1 MLACC
6 EASHGSE
13 KYFEPGKVFGV
24 SALSTISAATND
36 RPGWELYS
44 TCIHCGLCLN
54 SCPTYRVLG
63 TEMDSPRGRIYQVA
77 QVDQGKL
84 PVAESF
90 VTHIDRCLDCRACES
105 ACPSGVEYG
114 RIVERARALIER
126 EGPRPGLQRTVR
138 KYVFT
143 SVLCDYLALA
153 GWARLLRFY
162 QRSGV
167 QRVLRASGILKLF
180 GLERVESLSPVID
193 LQFYF
198 DEIGVMFPARGERR
212 GCVAFLAGCIASVS
226 FSELNCA
233 TVRVLQANGVEV
245 WVPKTQG
252 CCGALQAH
260 AGFRDEARRL
270 ARLNINAMLDDR
282 FDTIVTNAAGCG
294 STMKEYGDLL
304 ASDSGYSAK
313 ATYFASKVRDVT
325 EYLVALGPREPHHK
339 HEGKVTYQDPCHLA
353 HGQEVRSAPR
363 ELLRVIGAELVEMPH
378 SDHCCGSA
386 GSYKVTQNELSM
398 KILEQKMNDVAET
411 AVELVATA
419 NVGSMLQL
427 RAGIEQRGL
436 KMDVKH
442 VIELLD
448 ECY

>member
-1 MLACC
+1 M
-6 EASHGSE
+6 E
-13 KYFEPGKVFGV
+13 
-24 SALSTISAATND
+24 TTTTD

-54 SCPTYRVLG
+54 ACPTYRVLG

-114 RIVERARALIER
+114 RIVERARALIES
-126 EGPRPGLQRTVR
+126 EAPRPWLQRVLR

-143 SVLCDYLALA
+143 KVLSHYSLLSR
-153 GWARLLRFY
+153 WARLLRFY
-162 QRSGV
+162 QHSGL
-167 QRVLRASGILKLF
+167 QRLVRASRILKRV
-180 GLERVESLSPVID
+180 GLDKVESLSPAID
-193 LQFYF
+193 RRFYF
-198 DEIGVMFPARGERR
+198 DEFGTMFPANGERR

-226 FSELNCA
+226 FSELNHA

-245 WVPKTQG
+245 WVPRSQG

-260 AGFRDEARRL
+260 AGFRDEARQL

-282 FDTIVTNAAGCG
+282 FEAIVTNAAGCG

-304 ASDSGYSAK
+304 ASDPAYSAK
-313 ATYFASKVRDVT
+313 AKYFASKVRDVS
-325 EYLVALGPREPHHK
+325 EYLVALGPKKPNHSFER
-339 HEGKVTYQDPCHLA
+339 KVTYQDPCHLA
-353 HGQEVRSAPR
+353 HGQKVRSAPR
-363 ELLRVIGAELVEMPH
+363 ELLRLVGAELIEMPH

-386 GSYKVTQNELSM
+386 GSYNVTQNELSM
-398 KILEQKMNDVAET
+398 KILEQKMNDVAATPVET
-411 AVELVATA
+411 VATA
-419 NVGSMLQL
+419 NVGCMLQL
-427 RAGIEQRGL
+427 RAGIQQRGL
-436 KMDVKH
+436 NMDVKH
-442 VIELLD
+442 VMELLD

>member
-1 MLACC
+1 MAITQ
-6 EASHGSE
+6 
-13 KYFEPGKVFGV
+13 
-24 SALSTISAATND
+24 TITPND

-54 SCPTYRVLG
+54 ACPTYRVLG

-126 EGPRPGLQRTVR
+126 EVPRPWLQRTVR

-153 GWARLLRFY
+153 RWARLLRFY

-226 FSELNCA
+226 FSELNRA
-233 TVRVLQANGVEV
+233 TVRVLQANGIEV
-245 WVPKTQG
+245 WIPKHQG

-260 AGFRDEARRL
+260 AGFRDEARKL

-282 FDTIVTNAAGCG
+282 FDAIVTNAAGCG

-304 ASDSGYSAK
+304 ASDSAYAAK
-313 ATYFASKVRDVT
+313 AKYFASKVRDVT
-325 EYLVALGPREPHHK
+325 EYLVALGPRAPVRK
-339 HEGKVTYQDPCHLA
+339 HAGRVTYQDPCHLA
-353 HGQEVRSAPR
+353 HGQKVRSAPR
-363 ELLRVIGAELVEMPH
+363 ELLRFTGAELIEMPH

-386 GSYKVTQNELSM
+386 GSYNVTQNELSM
-398 KILEQKMNDVAET
+398 KILEQKMNDVAAT
-411 AVELVATA
+411 PVATVATA
-419 NVGSMLQL
+419 NVGCMLQL
-427 RAGIEQRGL
+427 RAGIQQRGL
-436 KMDVKH
+436 NMDVKH
-442 VIELLD
+442 VMELLD

>member
-1 MLACC
+1 MSPA
-6 EASHGSE
+6 
-13 KYFEPGKVFGV
+13 
-24 SALSTISAATND
+24 ISD

-114 RIVERARALIER
+114 RIVERARALIEA
-126 EGPRPGLQRTVR
+126 EAPRPWLERTLR
-138 KYVFT
+138 RYVFT
-143 SVLCDYLALA
+143 QVLSNYSLLSR
-153 GWARLLRFY
+153 WARALRFY
-162 QRSGV
+162 QRSGM
-167 QRVLRASGILKLF
+167 QRLVRASQVLKLL
-180 GLERVESLSPVID
+180 GLDKVESLSPTID
-193 LQFYF
+193 SQFYF
-198 DEIGVMFPARGERR
+198 DEFGIMFPAQGERR
-212 GCVAFLAGCIASVS
+212 GCVALLAGCIASVS
-226 FSELNCA
+226 FSELNCS

-282 FDTIVTNAAGCG
+282 FDAVVTNAAGCG
-294 STMKEYGDLL
+294 STMKEYEDLL
-304 ASDSGYSAK
+304 AADAVYSAK
-313 ATYFASKVRDVT
+313 AKYFASKVRDVT
-325 EYLVALGPREPHHK
+325 EYLVALGPKPPNHK
-339 HEGKVTYQDPCHLA
+339 LEAKVTYQDPCHLA
-353 HGQEVRSAPR
+353 HGQKVRSAPR
-363 ELLRVIGAELVEMPH
+363 ELLKLIGAELVEMQHP
-378 SDHCCGSA
+378 DYCCGSA
-386 GSYKVTQNELSM
+386 GSYNVTQNELSM
-398 KILEQKMNDVAET
+398 KILEQKMNDVAAT
-411 AVELVATA
+411 PVEIVATA
-419 NVGSMLQL
+419 NVGCMLQL
-427 RAGIEQRGL
+427 RAGIAQRGL
-436 KMDVKH
+436 KMDVRH

>member
-1 MLACC
+1 M
-6 EASHGSE
+6 
-13 KYFEPGKVFGV
+13 
-24 SALSTISAATND
+24 SAPSTSSPAAGD

-54 SCPTYRVLG
+54 ACPTYRVLG

-84 PVAESF
+84 PVAEAF

-114 RIVERARALIER
+114 RIVERARALIEA
-126 EGPRPGLQRTVR
+126 EAPRPWLQRVVR

-143 SVLCDYLALA
+143 KVLGDYSLLSR
-153 GWARLLRFY
+153 WARLLRFY
-162 QRSGV
+162 QHSGL
-167 QRVLRASGILKLF
+167 QRLARASRILKLL
-180 GLERVESLSPVID
+180 GLDKIESLSPVID
-193 LQFYF
+193 RQFYF
-198 DEIGVMFPARGERR
+198 DEIGTVFPAKGERR

-226 FSELNCA
+226 FSELNHA

-245 WVPKTQG
+245 WVPKSQG

-270 ARLNINAMLDDR
+270 ARHNINAMLDDR
-282 FDTIVTNAAGCG
+282 FDVVVTNAAGCG

-304 ASDSGYSAK
+304 ASDAAYSVKAK
-313 ATYFASKVRDVT
+313 YFAAKVRDVT
-325 EYLVALGPREPHHK
+325 EYLVTLGPKTPHHK
-339 HEGKVTYQDPCHLA
+339 LGARVTYQDPCHLA
-353 HGQEVRSAPR
+353 HGQKIRSAPR
-363 ELLRVIGAELVEMPH
+363 ELLRLIGAELIEMQH
-378 SDHCCGSA
+378 SDYCCGSA
-386 GSYKVTQNELSM
+386 GSYNVTQNELSM
-398 KILEQKMNDVAET
+398 KILEQKMNDVAAT
-411 AVELVATA
+411 PVGMVATA
-419 NVGSMLQL
+419 NVGCMLQL
-427 RAGIEQRGL
+427 RAGIVQRGL
-436 KMDVKH
+436 QMDVKH

>member
-1 MLACC
+1 L
-6 EASHGSE
+6 
-13 KYFEPGKVFGV
+13 
-24 SALSTISAATND
+24 SAPSVIATTD

-54 SCPTYRVLG
+54 ACPTYRVLG

-114 RIVERARALIER
+114 RIVERARALIET
-126 EGPRPGLQRTVR
+126 EAPRPWLQRVLR

-143 SVLCDYLALA
+143 RVLSDYRLLSR
-153 GWARLLRFY
+153 WARWLRFY
-162 QRSGV
+162 QRSGLRRLV
-167 QRVLRASGILKLF
+167 RASEVLKLM
-180 GLERVESLSPVID
+180 GLDKVESLSPTID

-198 DEIGVMFPARGERR
+198 DEFGIMYPARGERR

-226 FSELNCA
+226 FAELNRA

-245 WVPKTQG
+245 WVPKSQG

-282 FDTIVTNAAGCG
+282 FDAVVTNAAGCG

-304 ASDSGYSAK
+304 AGDAAYSAK
-313 ATYFASKVRDVT
+313 AKYFASKVRDVT
-325 EYLVALGPREPHHK
+325 EYLVALGPRLPHHSRAA
-339 HEGKVTYQDPCHLA
+339 KVTYQDPCHLA
-353 HGQEVRSAPR
+353 HGQKIRSAPR
-363 ELLRVIGAELVEMPH
+363 ELLRLMGTEMIEMQH
-378 SDHCCGSA
+378 SDYCCGSA
-386 GSYKVTQNELSM
+386 GSYNITQNELSM
-398 KILEQKMNDVAET
+398 KILEQKMDDVAAT
-411 AVELVATA
+411 RVEMVATA
-419 NVGSMLQL
+419 NVGCMLQL
-427 RAGIEQRGL
+427 RAGIAQRGL
-436 KMDVKH
+436 KMEVKH

>member
-1 MLACC
+1 
-6 EASHGSE
+6 
-13 KYFEPGKVFGV
+13 
-24 SALSTISAATND
+24 
-36 RPGWELYS
+36 
-44 TCIHCGLCLN
+44 
-54 SCPTYRVLG
+54 
-63 TEMDSPRGRIYQVA
+63 MDSPRGRIYQVA

-114 RIVERARALIER
+114 RIVERARALIEA
-126 EGPRPGLQRTVR
+126 EAPRPWLQRVLRT
-138 KYVFT
+138 YIFT
-143 SVLCDYLALA
+143 KVLSNYSVLSR
-153 GWARLLRFY
+153 WARLLRIY
-162 QRSGV
+162 QRAGL
-167 QRVLRASGILKLF
+167 QRLIRASGLLKLL
-180 GLERVESLSPVID
+180 GLESVESLSPTID
-193 LQFYF
+193 SQFYF
-198 DEIGVMFPARGERR
+198 DEFGIMFPAVGRRR

-245 WVPKTQG
+245 WVPKNQG

-270 ARLNINAMLDDR
+270 ARININAMLDDR
-282 FDTIVTNAAGCG
+282 FDAVVTNAAGCG

-304 ASDSGYSAK
+304 AGDAAYSAK
-313 ATYFASKVRDVT
+313 AKYFASKVRDVS
-325 EYLVALGPREPHHK
+325 EYLIALGPKPPNHRLEA
-339 HEGKVTYQDPCHLA
+339 KVTYQDPCHLA
-353 HGQEVRSAPR
+353 HGQKIRSAPR
-363 ELLRVIGAELVEMPH
+363 ELLRLIGAELIEMPH

-386 GSYKVTQNELSM
+386 GSYNVTQNDLSM
-398 KILEQKMNDVAET
+398 KILEQKMNDVAAT
-411 AVELVATA
+411 PVEVVATA
-419 NVGSMLQL
+419 NVGCMLQR
-427 RAGIEQRGL
+427 RAGIEQGGL